1 MKRKLFLGIMGFLAI
16 ANLSALG
23 TFIYYKTTI
32 AAEASSAKM
41 PTHKPDSLYNC
52 SEVECPMATELGLTD
67 QQMKEMRAHQTQINR
82 NILGLSRQV
91 AEIRTD
97 LIQELMKSKPDIA
110 RVNQRLKIVD
120 SLQSAI
126 QQVTIQNL
134 VEVKNVLNR
143 EQQEILFN
151 QILRECKAGVSL
163 TSQKHDTTTLHQER
177 N

>member
-23 TFIYYKTTI
+23 TFIYYRTTI
-32 AAEASSAKM
+32 AAEPSSAKM
-41 PTHKPDSLYNC
+41 PTHRPDSLYNC
-52 SEVECPMATELGLTD
+52 SETECPMATELGLTD
-67 QQMKEMRAHQTQINR
+67 QQMKEMRAQQTQINR

-91 AEIRTD
+91 GDIRTD
-97 LIQELMKSKPDIA
+97 LIQELMKSEPDIA

-126 QQVTIQNL
+126 QHVTIQNL
-134 VEVKNVLNR
+134 LEVKNVLNR
-143 EQQEILFN
+143 EQQKILFN
-151 QILRECKAGVSL
+151 QILRECKKGTGL
-163 TSQKHDTTTLHQER
+163 TSQYHTTATSPQGG